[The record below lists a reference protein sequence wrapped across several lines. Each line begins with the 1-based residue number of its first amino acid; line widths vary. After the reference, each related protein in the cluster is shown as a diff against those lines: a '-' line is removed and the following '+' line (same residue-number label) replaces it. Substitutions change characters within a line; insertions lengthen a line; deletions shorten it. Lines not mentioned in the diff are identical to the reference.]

1 MRSVLCAVSCD
12 AVFCDAVFCDAV
24 LLESLLP
31 DSGFCWGE
39 ATRNRVMVEFFW
51 NAVAGSF
58 AEFRYVAGAFERP
71 QKRDALAI
79 LLFCIMDAGRNKW
92 LIRMLGHC
100 L

>member
-1 MRSVLCAVSCD
+1 
-12 AVFCDAVFCDAV
+12 
-24 LLESLLP
+24 
-31 DSGFCWGE
+31 
-39 ATRNRVMVEFFW
+39 MVECFW